1 MFGRVNPGEGPTVP
15 SDDDQI
21 HKEIVAAGWKVIV
34 PQHGDGDIEIK
45 LCAGDISQIKQQ
57 LLAQSPANVNEL
69 PVGTGGIDN
78 SLLDPNPS

>member
-21 HKEIVAAGWKVIV
+21 HKEIVAAGWEVIV
-34 PQHGDGDIEIK
+34 PGHGDGDIEVKI
-45 LCAGDISQIKQQ
+45 CAGDISQIKQQ

-69 PVGTGGIDN
+69 PGGAGGIDT
-78 SLLDPNPS
+78 LLFNQN